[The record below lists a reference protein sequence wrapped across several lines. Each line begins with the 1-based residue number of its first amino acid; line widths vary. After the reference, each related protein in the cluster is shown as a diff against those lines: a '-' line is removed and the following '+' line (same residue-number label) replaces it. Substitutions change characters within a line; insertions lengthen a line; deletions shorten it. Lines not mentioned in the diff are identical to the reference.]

1 MFYLPII
8 SVPSSLNSSQSGFIS
23 KLATIPTSFGC
34 SGFFCEFASGKS
46 ADEHRSVPVVGA
58 EAAVVGVVVADE
70 PEIKWKRL
78 SGVLACRI

>member
-1 MFYLPII
+1 MSDIDIKGRFLLQLP
-8 SVPSSLNSSQSGFIS
+8 LFIS

-70 PEIKWKRL
+70 PEIK
-78 SGVLACRI
+78 